1 MEYSNKTR
9 IEWCE
14 YIIDKVNNYTE
25 DIYIKVNE
33 DIFKITASNKDEVK
47 QLMIKEIEAIKNME
61 V

>member
-1 MEYSNKTR
+1 MEYSNKAR

-14 YIIDKVNNYTE
+14 YIIDKVDNYTE

-47 QLMIKEIEAIKNME
+47 QLMIKEIEALKNMD

>member
-33 DIFKITASNKDEVK
+33 DIFKVEPPMKT
-47 QLMIKEIEAIKNME
+47 
-61 V
+61 